1 VITVC
6 SLPCIYDAAT
16 SVDADTYGC
25 LTPAMPNTVKK
36 VNLGVKVEQVTIGS
50 ATSDGGAT
58 TPANRMFDGDSKNW
72 YSTATDAC
80 FV

>member
-1 VITVC
+1 
-6 SLPCIYDAAT
+6 
-16 SVDADTYGC
+16 
-25 LTPAMPNTVKK
+25 MPNTVKK